1 MGYLVV
7 SPCFPTSTDAAVY
20 ASSLP
25 HGYQIVGCTA
35 SSSFVELT
43 PAQKV
48 EMFREGAEIG
58 GAVAAVLVVVGVVK
72 FLRRA
77 I

>member
-1 MGYLVV
+1 MGFLVV
-7 SPCFPTSTDAAVY
+7 SPCFPTSADAVIY
-20 ASSLP
+20 ASTLP
-25 HGYQIVGCTA
+25 SGYQIVGCTA
-35 SSSFVELT
+35 SSPFVELT

-48 EMFREGAEIG
+48 EMFREGAEVG